1 MSRNAVKDHH
11 KRTAAER
18 YDRDARMQAIAD
30 MTLHLLGL
38 IALVLAVVAVVI
50 DNNGRAIALGV
61 IGMAL
66 IDAGRSGG
74 VVTKALSR

>member
-1 MSRNAVKDHH
+1 MSRNAVKNHH
-11 KRTAAER
+11 RRTAAEQMQ
-18 YDRDARMQAIAD
+18 RDAKMQSVAD
-30 MTLHLLGL
+30 MVLYLCGL
-38 IALVLAVVAVVI
+38 ITLVLAVVAVVI

-74 VVTKALSR
+74 VVARALR